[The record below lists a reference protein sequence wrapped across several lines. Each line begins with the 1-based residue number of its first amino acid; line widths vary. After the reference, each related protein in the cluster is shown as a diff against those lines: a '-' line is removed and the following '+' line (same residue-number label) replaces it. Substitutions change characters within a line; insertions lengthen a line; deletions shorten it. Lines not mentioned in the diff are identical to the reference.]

1 MTDKKPTSFN
11 NLGVA
16 ELRRS
21 AAEDFA
27 VPLEDGANKAMVLA
41 ALEESGVTW
50 ADYVAQHPEVAPDE
64 PEVSPSG
71 KQEHLTVPETTGNS
85 DGPHLRFTA
94 DEPGKIVVAEEP
106 TYKAQDKYLI
116 KMVRENLVY
125 ESAGL
130 RFTQEHPYALANAD
144 QADHIL
150 GKEDGFRQAT
160 PAELREYYS

>member
-1 MTDKKPTSFN
+1 MTDKKPTSFH

-21 AAEDFA
+21 AVEDFA
-27 VPLEDGANKAMVLA
+27 VDIDPKDNKETVLA

-50 ADYVAQHPEVAPDE
+50 KDYVAQHPEVAPE

-71 KQEHLTVPETTGNS
+71 KQEHLTVPNNTGNS
-85 DGPHLRFTA
+85 DGPHIRFDSEGA
-94 DEPGKIVVAEEP
+94 NIIVAEEP
-106 TYKAQDKYLI
+106 VYKPQDKYLI
-116 KMVRENLVY
+116 KMTRENLVY

-130 RFTQEHPYALANAD
+130 RFTKEHPYALANAD

>member
-1 MTDKKPTSFN
+1 MTDKKPTSFH

-21 AAEDFA
+21 AIEDFA
-27 VPLEDGANKAMVLA
+27 VDVGPKDNKDMVIA
-41 ALEESGVTW
+41 ALTDSGVTW
-50 ADYVAQHPEVAPDE
+50 DAYVEQHPEVRPDE

-71 KQEHLTVPETTGNS
+71 KQEHLTVPQTS
-85 DGPHLRFTA
+85 S
-94 DEPGKIVVAEEP
+94 EPEEVNIIVAEEP
-106 TYKAQDKYLI
+106 VYKPQDKYLI
-116 KMVRENLVY
+116 KMTRENLVY

-130 RFTQEHPYALANAD
+130 RFTKEHPYALANAD

>member
-21 AAEDFA
+21 AVEDFA
-27 VPLEDGANKAMVLA
+27 VDIDPKDNKETVLA

-50 ADYVAQHPEVAPDE
+50 ADYVAQHPEVAPE
-64 PEVSPSG
+64 PEVNNEPVV
-71 KQEHLTVPETTGNS
+71 TNNTGNS
-85 DGPHLRFTA
+85 DGPHLHFEA
-94 DEPGKIVVAEEP
+94 GQPNIIVAEEP

-116 KMVRENLVY
+116 KMTRENLVY

-150 GKEDGFRQAT
+150 GNEDGFRQAT